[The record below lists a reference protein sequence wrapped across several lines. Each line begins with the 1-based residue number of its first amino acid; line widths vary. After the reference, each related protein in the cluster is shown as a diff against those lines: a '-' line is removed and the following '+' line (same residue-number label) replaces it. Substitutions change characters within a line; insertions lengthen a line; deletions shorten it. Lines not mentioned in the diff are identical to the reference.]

1 MSHLPPPWCTAI
13 SHSVKGPPYTR
24 GNVPRHHSIGQGSY
38 LTSLAWGTV
47 HLPYFGCLATP
58 IRLIPNRVTQGEGRH
73 RDRGSRV
80 SRFGGCPPIASMRRQ
95 EPAEAGPRRIPA
107 TGPLAPAPRGHRK
120 GGSARP
126 QDPTSPQTLPQ
137 PTGKGRVSESERP
150 TSTTAGWQ
158 PGHARRISMRRRTE

>member
-58 IRLIPNRVTQGEGRH
+58 IRLIPNRVTQGRVAQ

-80 SRFGGCPPIASMRRQ
+80 SRCLGDVHRLPQCDDKSPPKRALVGFQQRDRSRPPRGDT
-95 EPAEAGPRRIPA
+95 EKAGLRGPRI
-107 TGPLAPAPRGHRK
+107 
-120 GGSARP
+120 
-126 QDPTSPQTLPQ
+126 QLP
-137 PTGKGRVSESERP
+137 
-150 TSTTAGWQ
+150 
-158 PGHARRISMRRRTE
+158 RRRSRNRPG